1 MKDWIK
7 EIENKSI
14 IFIFIKLLVI
24 NFNQYYKIVIVVKM
38 INRNKI
44 V

>member
-14 IFIFIKLLVI
+14 ILIFIKLLVI
-24 NFNQYYKIVIVVKM
+24 NFNQYYKKVIVVKM